1 METHSSSAAPCVAPC
16 VDDVF
21 VTAELERRPRRAP
34 DHAAENRAMAVLA
47 RQLASDPHGVPQ
59 KLAEL
64 VLELCHAESAGISLL
79 EELDGR
85 PIFRWHAAAGL
96 FSGHLGGTIDFG
108 NSPCGVVVDRNQTM
122 LMRHGD
128 RCFEAMS
135 GFEPPMIETLL
146 VPWTA
151 DGRAVGTVWVISHR
165 HDHEFD
171 LEDARVLRNLADFAA
186 AYQTI
191 VALEETAESRREL
204 MLAAEER
211 ARVLAGHNRML
222 EHEIAQRRQAEDAL
236 RASEQRYRD
245 LIGAIPAG
253 VVACDGTGT
262 VVFHNASAAALCGG
276 PPGEAPACWGP
287 DGCVPDGDG
296 LQNFTAPLREV
307 LGGGTPVL
315 DRELAIER
323 PDGSRIDVLLNITPL
338 RDHAGAICGA
348 VNIVQDITARKRVE
362 EELRAS
368 EQRFRTLANTVPVLI
383 WQNDEEGRNVFVN
396 RYYLDFT
403 GKPPEAVMGMG
414 WYEVVHPDD
423 APAYVAGYMDAVR
436 RRQPWRNLD
445 RVLRRDGQWRWFD
458 NYAQPLFGP
467 DGRYA
472 GHVGASLDITDAVLA
487 EQALK
492 ETDRRKDEF
501 LAVLA
506 HELRNP
512 LAPISNA
519 VHLLR
524 HPDGRRRA
532 DRLVEMLGR
541 QVRQM
546 VKLVDD
552 LLEISRITRDKIEL
566 HRQPLLLA
574 DVVHGA
580 VETSRPLID
589 QQHHHLE
596 VRLPDEPLTLEA
608 DSVRLTQ
615 VLANLLNNAAK
626 YTDQG
631 GRIDLE
637 ARRVGAEVEITVR
650 DNGIGIPPGHL
661 PEVFDMFTQAHRAT
675 GRGQGGLGIGL
686 AMVRSL
692 VQMHGG
698 TVEAKSAGAGR
709 GSEFIVRLPL
719 AETPGAA
726 NAGAAADAATAPL
739 AGQRILVV
747 DDNRDAAE
755 TLAMLLESDG
765 ARARAVYDGPAAL
778 AALPG
783 LRPHTVLLDLGMP
796 DMDGFEV
803 ARRIRTDPAWAGV
816 RIVALTGWGQ
826 ESDRERT
833 RGAGFDFH
841 LTKPVD
847 LGMLHAWLG
856 VNRGRVDGS
865 PSTR

>member
-1 METHSSSAAPCVAPC
+1 METQSSSALSC
-16 VDDVF
+16 VDDVLI
-21 VTAELERRPRRAP
+21 TAELERRPRRAP
-34 DHAAENRAMAVLA
+34 DHAAENRAMAALA
-47 RQLASDPHGVPQ
+47 RQLAVDPHGVPQ

-64 VLELCHAESAGISLL
+64 VLDLCNAGSAGISLL
-79 EELDGR
+79 EEHDGHR
-85 PIFRWHAAAGL
+85 VFRWHAAAGL
-96 FSGHLGGTIDFG
+96 FADHLGGTIPFG
-108 NSPCGVVVDRNQTM
+108 ESPCGVVVDRNQTM
-122 LMRHGD
+122 LMRYGE
-128 RCFEAMS
+128 RCFAAMA
-135 GFEPPMIETLL
+135 GFEPPMIENLV

-165 HDHEFD
+165 LDREFD
-171 LEDARVLRNLADFAA
+171 AEDARVLRNLADFAA
-186 AYQTI
+186 AAYQAI
-191 VALEETAESRREL
+191 VALEET
-204 MLAAEER
+204 AEER

-222 EHEIAQRRQAEDAL
+222 EHEIAQRRQADEAL

-253 VVACDGTGT
+253 VVACDAAGT
-262 VVFHNASAAALCGG
+262 VVFHNACADELCGG
-276 PPGEAPACWGP
+276 PPGETPACWGVVACAAN
-287 DGCVPDGDG
+287 GHR
-296 LQNFTAPLREV
+296 LENFAAPLREV
-307 LGGGTPVL
+307 LAGGEPVV
-315 DRELAIER
+315 DRELSIER

-338 RDHAGAICGA
+338 RDHAGGIAGA

-362 EELRAS
+362 DELRVS

-396 RYYLDFT
+396 QYYLDFT
-403 GKPPEAVMGMG
+403 GKAFDTVMGMG
-414 WYEVVHPDD
+414 WHELVHPDD
-423 APAYVAGYMDAVR
+423 APAYIADYMDAVR
-436 RRQPWRNLD
+436 ARRPWRNLD
-445 RVLRRDGQWRWFD
+445 RVRRHDGQWRWFD
-458 NYAQPLFGP
+458 NYAQPLFAP
-467 DGRYA
+467 DGSYA

-546 VKLVDD
+546 IKLVDD

-589 QQHHHLE
+589 QQHHHLD
-596 VRLPDEPLTLEA
+596 VRLPEEPLTLNA

-631 GRIDLE
+631 GRIELE
-637 ARRVGAEVEITVR
+637 ARRDGIEVEIAVR
-650 DNGIGIPPGHL
+650 DNGIGIPAGHL
-661 PEVFDMFTQAHRAT
+661 PAVFDMFTQAHRAA

-686 AMVRSL
+686 AMVKSL

-698 TVEAKSAGAGR
+698 TVEAKSAGTGL
-709 GSEFIVRLPL
+709 GSEFVVRLPL
-719 AETPGAA
+719 AEPPDAA
-726 NAGAAADAATAPL
+726 HDGAAAGADAAPL

-747 DDNRDAAE
+747 DDNQDAAD
-755 TLAMLLESDG
+755 TLAMLLDADG
-765 ARARAVYDGPAAL
+765 AQARAVYDGPSAL
-778 AALPG
+778 AALPV

-796 DMDGFEV
+796 DMDGLEV
-803 ARRIRTDPAWAGV
+803 ARRIRADPAWSGV

-847 LGMLHAWLG
+847 LNMLHAWLG
-856 VNRGRVDGS
+856 TAR
-865 PSTR
+865 

>member
-1 METHSSSAAPCVAPC
+1 MATLSLPAAPCL
-16 VDDVF
+16 DDVF
-21 VTAELERRPRRAP
+21 ITAELERRPRRAP
-34 DHAAENRAMAVLA
+34 DHAAENLAMAALA
-47 RQLASDPHGVPQ
+47 RQLGADPHGVPQ
-59 KLAEL
+59 KLSEL
-64 VLELCHAESAGISLL
+64 VLALCDAGSAGISLL
-79 EELDGR
+79 EERDGQR
-85 PIFRWHAAAGL
+85 VFRWHAAAGL
-96 FSGHLGGTIDFG
+96 FADNLGGTIAFER
-108 NSPCGVVVDRNQTM
+108 SPCGVVVERNQTM
-122 LMRHGD
+122 LMRYGE
-128 RCFEAMS
+128 RCFEAMA
-135 GFEPPMIETLL
+135 GFDPPLIESLL
-146 VPWTA
+146 VPWA
-151 DGRAVGTVWVISHR
+151 AEGRALGTVWVISHR
-165 HDHEFD
+165 EERRFD
-171 LEDARVLRNLADFAA
+171 AEDARVLRNLADFAAA

-204 MLAAEER
+204 VHAAEER
-211 ARVLAGHNRML
+211 TRVLAGHNRAL
-222 EHEIAQRRQAEDAL
+222 EHEIAQRRQADDAL
-236 RASEQRYRD
+236 RASERRYRD

-253 VVACDGTGT
+253 VVACDAAGT
-262 VVFHNASAAALCGG
+262 VVFHNACADRLCGG
-276 PPGEAPACWGP
+276 PPGATPACWGA
-287 DGCVPDGDG
+287 DACAANGHR
-296 LQNFTAPLREV
+296 LANFTAPLHEV
-307 LGGGTPVL
+307 LVGGAPVV

-338 RDHAGAICGA
+338 RDHAGAISGA
-348 VNIVQDITARKRVE
+348 VNIVQDITVRKRVE
-362 EELRAS
+362 AALRAS
-368 EQRFRTLANTVPVLI
+368 ELRFRTLANTVPVLI
-383 WQNDEEGRNVFVN
+383 WQNDEQGRNVFVN
-396 RYYLDFT
+396 QYYLDFT
-403 GKPPEAVMGMG
+403 GKAFEDLMGVR
-414 WYEVVHPDD
+414 WHELVHPDD
-423 APAYVAGYMDAVR
+423 APAYIADYMDALR
-436 RRQPWRNLD
+436 ARQPWRNLD
-445 RVLRRDGQWRWFD
+445 RLLRRDGQWRWFD
-458 NYAQPLFGP
+458 NYAQPLFAP
-467 DGRYA
+467 DGSYA

-546 VKLVDD
+546 IKLVDD

-566 HRQPLLLA
+566 HPQPLLLA

-589 QQHHHLE
+589 QHRHHLD
-596 VRLPDEPLTLEA
+596 VRLPDEPLTLYA

-626 YTDQG
+626 YTDVG
-631 GRIDLE
+631 GRIELA
-637 ARRVGAEVEITVR
+637 ARRDGLDVEIAVR

-661 PEVFDMFTQAHRAT
+661 PEVFDMFTQAHRAA

-686 AMVRSL
+686 AMVRGL

-698 TVEAKSAGAGR
+698 TVEAKSAGTGR

-719 AETPGAA
+719 ADAHD
-726 NAGAAADAATAPL
+726 AAADAGTAAATAPL
-739 AGQRILVV
+739 ARQRILVV
-747 DDNRDAAE
+747 DDNQDAAD
-755 TLAMLLESDG
+755 TLAMLLEADG
-765 ARARAVYDGPAAL
+765 AQARAVYDGAAAL

-783 LRPHTVLLDLGMP
+783 LRPHTVLLDLGMA
-796 DMDGFEV
+796 DMDGFDV
-803 ARRIRTDPAWAGV
+803 ARRIRADPAWSGV

-826 ESDRERT
+826 ERDRERT

-847 LGMLHAWLG
+847 LAMLHAWLG
-856 VNRGRVDGS
+856 AGR
-865 PSTR
+865 T

>member
-1 METHSSSAAPCVAPC
+1 METHPLSAASC

-21 VTAELERRPRRAP
+21 ITAELERRPRRAP
-34 DHAAENRAMAVLA
+34 DHAAENRAMAALA

-64 VLELCHAESAGISLL
+64 VLELCDAGSAGISLL
-79 EELDGR
+79 EEQDGDR
-85 PIFRWHAAAGL
+85 YFRWHAAAGL
-96 FSGHLGGTIDFG
+96 FADHLGGTIDFG
-108 NSPCGVVVDRNQTM
+108 RSPCGVVVDRNQTV
-122 LMRHGD
+122 LMRYGE
-128 RCFEAMS
+128 RCFEAMV

-146 VPWTA
+146 VPWA
-151 DGRAVGTVWVISHR
+151 AEGRALGTVWVISHR
-165 HDHEFD
+165 TDREFD
-171 LEDARVLRNLADFAA
+171 GEDARVLRNLADFAA
-186 AYQTI
+186 AAYQAI
-191 VALEETAESRREL
+191 VTLEESAETRREL
-204 MLAAEER
+204 AQAAEER
-211 ARVLAGHNRML
+211 TCVLAGHNRML
-222 EHEIAQRRQAEDAL
+222 EHEIAQRRQADDAL

-253 VVACDGTGT
+253 VVACDATGT
-262 VVFHNASAAALCGG
+262 VVFHNACADELCGG

-287 DGCVPDGDG
+287 EACANNGHR
-296 LQNFTAPLREV
+296 LENFAAPLREV
-307 LGGGTPVL
+307 LAGGEPVV

-338 RDHAGAICGA
+338 RDHAGGIAGA

-362 EELRAS
+362 NELRVS

-396 RYYLDFT
+396 QYYLDFT
-403 GKPPEAVMGMG
+403 GKTFEDVMGVR
-414 WYEVVHPDD
+414 WHELVHPDD
-423 APAYVAGYMDAVR
+423 APAYIADYMDAVR
-436 RRQPWRNLD
+436 TRRPWRNLD
-445 RVLRRDGQWRWFD
+445 RLLRRDGQWRWFD
-458 NYAQPLFGP
+458 NYAQPLFAP
-467 DGRYA
+467 DGSYA

-546 VKLVDD
+546 IKLVDD

-589 QQHHHLE
+589 QHHHHLD
-596 VRLPDEPLTLEA
+596 VRLPDQPLTVNA

-631 GRIDLE
+631 GHIELD
-637 ARRVGAEVEITVR
+637 ARRTGTEVEIAVR
-650 DNGIGIPPGHL
+650 DDGIGIPPGHL
-661 PEVFDMFTQAHRAT
+661 PEVFDMFTQAHRAA

-686 AMVRSL
+686 AMVKSL

-698 TVEAKSAGAGR
+698 TVEAKSAGTGQ
-709 GSEFIVRLPL
+709 GSEFVVRLPL
-719 AETPGAA
+719 AEPPDATHD
-726 NAGAAADAATAPL
+726 GAAAGAGAAPL

-747 DDNRDAAE
+747 DDNQDAAD
-755 TLAMLLESDG
+755 TLAMLLDADG
-765 ARARAVYDGPAAL
+765 AQARAVYDGPSAL
-778 AALPG
+778 AALPV

-796 DMDGFEV
+796 DMDGLEV
-803 ARRIRTDPAWAGV
+803 ARRIRADPTQAGV

-847 LGMLHAWLG
+847 LEVLHAWLG
-856 VNRGRVDGS
+856 T
-865 PSTR
+865 TR

>member
-1 METHSSSAAPCVAPC
+1 MATPPTSAASC
-16 VDDVF
+16 VDDVLI
-21 VTAELERRPRRAP
+21 TAELERRPRRAP
-34 DHAAENRAMAVLA
+34 DYAAENRAMAALA
-47 RQLASDPHGVPQ
+47 RQLAADPHGAPQ
-59 KLAEL
+59 KLSEL
-64 VLELCHAESAGISLL
+64 VLALCDAGSAGISLL
-79 EELDGR
+79 EEQDGHR
-85 PIFRWHAAAGL
+85 VFRWHAAAGL
-96 FSGHLGGTIDFG
+96 FSDHLGGTIEYG
-108 NSPCGVVVDRNQTM
+108 RSPCGVVVDRNQIM
-122 LMRHGD
+122 LMRYGE
-128 RCFEAMS
+128 RCFDAMA
-135 GFEPPMIETLL
+135 GFDPPLIETLL

-151 DGRAVGTVWVISHR
+151 EGRALGTVWVISHR
-165 HDHEFD
+165 EERRFD
-171 LEDARVLRNLADFAA
+171 AEDARVLRNLADFAA
-186 AYQTI
+186 AAYQAI
-191 VALEETAESRREL
+191 VAVEETAESRRDL
-204 MLAAEER
+204 AHAAEER
-211 ARVLAGHNRML
+211 ACLLAAHNRVL
-222 EHEIAQRRQAEDAL
+222 EHEIAQRRLADDAL

-253 VVACDGTGT
+253 VVACDAAGT
-262 VVFHNASAAALCGG
+262 VVFHNAYADRLCGG
-276 PPGEAPACWGP
+276 PPGAAPACWGP
-287 DGCVPDGDG
+287 EACAANGHR
-296 LQNFTAPLREV
+296 LANFTAPLHEV
-307 LGGGTPVL
+307 LAGGGPVV
-315 DRELAIER
+315 DRELSIQR
-323 PDGSRIDVLLNITPL
+323 PDGSRIEVLLNITPL
-338 RDHAGAICGA
+338 RDHAGAVSGA
-348 VNIVQDITARKRVE
+348 VNIVQDITARKHVE

-368 EQRFRTLANTVPVLI
+368 ELRFRTLASTVPVLI
-383 WQNDEEGRNVFVN
+383 WQNDEQGRNVFVN
-396 RYYLDFT
+396 QYYLDFT
-403 GKPPEAVMGMG
+403 GKPFEDVMGVR
-414 WYEVVHPDD
+414 WHELVHPDD
-423 APAYVAGYMDAVR
+423 APAYIADYMDAVR
-436 RRQPWRNLD
+436 ARRPWRNLD
-445 RVLRRDGQWRWFD
+445 RLRRRDGQWRWFD
-458 NYAQPLFGP
+458 NYAQPLFAP
-467 DGRYA
+467 DGSYA

-546 VKLVDD
+546 IKLVDD

-566 HRQPLLLA
+566 HPQPLLLA

-589 QQHHHLE
+589 QYRHHLD
-596 VRLPDEPLTLEA
+596 VRLPDEPLTLYA

-626 YTDQG
+626 YTDAG
-631 GRIDLE
+631 GSIELA
-637 ARRVGAEVEITVR
+637 ARRDGLDVEIAVR

-661 PEVFDMFTQAHRAT
+661 PEVFDMFTQAHRAA

-698 TVEAKSAGAGR
+698 TVEAKSPGAGR

-719 AETPGAA
+719 ADAHD
-726 NAGAAADAATAPL
+726 AAADAGTAAATAPL

-747 DDNRDAAE
+747 DDNQDAAD
-755 TLAMLLESDG
+755 TLAMLLEADG
-765 ARARAVYDGPAAL
+765 ARARAVYDGAAAL

-803 ARRIRTDPAWAGV
+803 ARRIRADAACSGV

-826 ESDRERT
+826 ERDRERT

-847 LGMLHAWLG
+847 LAVLHAWLG
-856 VNRGRVDGS
+856 TCRTG
-865 PSTR
+865 

>member
-1 METHSSSAAPCVAPC
+1 MKTHSQPAASC
-16 VDDVF
+16 VDDIVI
-21 VTAELERRPRRAP
+21 TAELERRPRRAP
-34 DHAAENRAMAVLA
+34 DYAAENEAMAALA
-47 RQLASDPHGVPQ
+47 RQLAADPHGVPQ

-64 VLELCHAESAGISLL
+64 VMGLCSAGSAGISLL
-79 EELDGR
+79 EEQGTR
-85 PIFRWHAAAGL
+85 RVFRWHAAAGRVANV
-96 FSGHLGGTIDFG
+96 LGGTMDFAS
-108 NSPCGVVVDRNQTM
+108 SPCGVVVERNETV
-122 LMRHGD
+122 LMHDGGRWFPALAGSD
-128 RCFEAMS
+128 
-135 GFEPPMIETLL
+135 PPMIENLL
-146 VPWTA
+146 VPWKA
-151 DGRAVGTVWVISHR
+151 DGRAIGTVWVISHDPER
-165 HDHEFD
+165 RFD
-171 LEDARVLRNLADFAA
+171 AEDARVLRNLADFAA
-186 AYQTI
+186 AAYQSI
-191 VALEETAESRREL
+191 VVLEEMVESRREL
-204 MLAAEER
+204 VRAAEER
-211 ARVLAGHNRML
+211 TSVLAGHNRML
-222 EHEIAQRRQAEDAL
+222 ENEIAQRRRAEDAL
-236 RASEQRYRD
+236 RASEQRYR
-245 LIGAIPAG
+245 
-253 VVACDGTGT
+253 
-262 VVFHNASAAALCGG
+262 
-276 PPGEAPACWGP
+276 
-287 DGCVPDGDG
+287 
-296 LQNFTAPLREV
+296 
-307 LGGGTPVL
+307 
-315 DRELAIER
+315 
-323 PDGSRIDVLLNITPL
+323 
-338 RDHAGAICGA
+338 
-348 VNIVQDITARKRVE
+348 
-362 EELRAS
+362 
-368 EQRFRTLANTVPVLI
+368 TLADTVPVLI
-383 WQNDEEGRNVFVN
+383 WQNDEAGRNVFVN

-403 GKPPEAVMGMG
+403 GRAAPDVLGMR
-414 WYEVVHPDD
+414 WHELVHPDD
-423 APAYVAGYMDAVR
+423 APGYIADYMDAVR
-436 RRQPWRNLD
+436 ARRPWRNMD

-458 NYAQPLFGP
+458 NYAQPLFAP
-467 DGRYA
+467 DGSYV

-541 QVRQM
+541 QVRHM
-546 VKLVDD
+546 IKLVDD

-566 HRQPLLLA
+566 HLQPLLLA

-589 QQHHHLE
+589 QNRHHLD
-596 VRLPDEPLTLEA
+596 VRLPHEPLTLHA

-631 GRIDLE
+631 GHIELS
-637 ARRVGAEVEITVR
+637 ARRDGDDVEIAVR

-661 PEVFDMFTQAHRAT
+661 PEVFDMFTQAHRAA

-698 TVEAKSAGAGR
+698 SVQAQSAGAGQ

-719 AETPGAA
+719 AATPHAAHAAQTGAQA
-726 NAGAAADAATAPL
+726 APL

-747 DDNRDAAE
+747 DDNRDAAD
-755 TLAMLLESDG
+755 TLAMLLEADG
-765 ARARAVYDGPAAL
+765 AEARAVYDGETAL
-778 AALPG
+778 AVLPA
-783 LRPHTVLLDLGMP
+783 LRPHAVLLDLGML

-803 ARRIRTDPAWAGV
+803 ARRIRADPTLSGV

-826 ESDRERT
+826 ESDRQRT

-847 LGMLHAWLG
+847 LAMLHAWLG
-856 VNRGRVDGS
+856 QARSGTGA
-865 PSTR
+865 

>member
-1 METHSSSAAPCVAPC
+1 LYSLSAASS
-16 VDDVF
+16 VDDVLI
-21 VTAELERRPRRAP
+21 TAELERRPRRAP
-34 DHAAENRAMAVLA
+34 DHAAENRAMAALA
-47 RQLASDPHGVPQ
+47 RQLAVDPHGVPQ

-64 VLELCHAESAGISLL
+64 VLELCDADSAGISLL
-79 EELDGR
+79 EEQDGR
-85 PIFRWHAAAGL
+85 RIFRWRAAAGL
-96 FSGHLGGTIDFG
+96 FADHLGGTIDFDR
-108 NSPCGVVVDRNQTM
+108 SPCGVVVNRNQTM
-122 LMRHGD
+122 LMRNGE
-128 RCFEAMS
+128 RFYPAMV
-135 GFEPPMIETLL
+135 GFDPPMLENLL

-151 DGRAVGTVWVISHR
+151 EGRAVGTVWVISHR
-165 HDHEFD
+165 PERRFD
-171 LEDARVLRNLADFAA
+171 FEDARVLRNLADFAA
-186 AYQTI
+186 AAYQAI
-191 VALEETAESRREL
+191 VVLEETAESRRDL
-204 MLAAEER
+204 VHAAEER
-211 ARVLAGHNRML
+211 TRVLAAHNRML
-222 EHEIAQRRQAEDAL
+222 EHEIAQRRQADEAL

-245 LIGAIPAG
+245 LIAAIPAG
-253 VVACDGTGT
+253 VVACDAAGT
-262 VVFHNASAAALCGG
+262 VVFHNACADQLCGG
-276 PPGEAPACWGP
+276 PPGETPACWGP
-287 DGCVPDGDG
+287 EACAVNGHRLV
-296 LQNFTAPLREV
+296 NFTAPLHDV
-307 LGGGTPVL
+307 LAGGEPVV
-315 DRELAIER
+315 DRELSIDR

-338 RDHAGAICGA
+338 RDHAGTITGA

-362 EELRAS
+362 HELRAS
-368 EQRFRTLANTVPVLI
+368 ELRFRTLANTVPVLI
-383 WQNDEEGRNVFVN
+383 WQNDEQGRNVFVN
-396 RYYLDFT
+396 QYYLDFT
-403 GKPPEAVMGMG
+403 GKDIDAVMGSG
-414 WYEVVHPDD
+414 WHEVVHPDD
-423 APAYVAGYMDAVR
+423 APAYIADYMDAVR
-436 RRQPWRNLD
+436 GRRPWRNLD
-445 RVLRRDGQWRWFD
+445 RVRRRDGQWRWFD
-458 NYAQPLFGP
+458 NYAQPLFAP
-467 DGRYA
+467 DGSYA

-546 VKLVDD
+546 IKLVDD

-566 HRQPLLLA
+566 HPQPLLLA

-589 QQHHHLE
+589 QHHHHLD
-596 VRLPDEPLTLEA
+596 VHLPDEPLTLYA

-631 GRIDLE
+631 GRIELV
-637 ARRVGAEVEITVR
+637 ARRDGSDVEIAVR
-650 DNGIGIPPGHL
+650 DNGIGIPAGHL
-661 PEVFDMFTQAHRAT
+661 PEVFDMFTQAHRTA
-675 GRGQGGLGIGL
+675 GRGEGGLGIGL
-686 AMVRSL
+686 AMVRGL

-698 TVEAKSAGAGR
+698 TVEARSAGAGH

-719 AETPGAA
+719 AESHDAA
-726 NAGAAADAATAPL
+726 GDADVAADRSPL

-747 DDNRDAAE
+747 DDNEDAAD
-755 TLAMLLESDG
+755 TLAMLLEADG
-765 ARARAVYDGPAAL
+765 AKARAVYGGAAAL
-778 AALPG
+778 AALPV

-796 DMDGFEV
+796 DMDGLEV
-803 ARRIRTDPAWAGV
+803 ARRIRADPAWAGV

-826 ESDRERT
+826 AGDRERT

-847 LGMLHAWLG
+847 LDMLHAWLG
-856 VNRGRVDGS
+856 TCGRRGAA
-865 PSTR
+865 PQ

>member
-1 METHSSSAAPCVAPC
+1 MVIHSSTATRC
-16 VDDVF
+16 VDDVI
-21 VTAELERRPRRAP
+21 VTAELEQRPRRAP
-34 DHAAENRAMAVLA
+34 DHAAENQAMAALA
-47 RQLASDPHGVPQ
+47 RQLAIDPHGVPQ

-64 VLELCHAESAGISLL
+64 VMELCDADSAGISLL
-79 EELDGR
+79 EEQDGHQ
-85 PIFRWHAAAGL
+85 IFRWHAAAGL
-96 FSGHLGGTIDFG
+96 FADHLGGTIDYDT
-108 NSPCGVVVDRNQTM
+108 SPCGVVVERNQTM
-122 LMRHGD
+122 LMRHGE
-128 RCFEAMS
+128 RCFEAMV
-135 GFEPPMIETLL
+135 GFKPPMIENLL

-165 HDHEFD
+165 HDRQFD
-171 LEDARVLRNLADFAA
+171 AEDARVLRNLADFAA
-186 AYQTI
+186 AAYQAI

-204 MLAAEER
+204 VLAAEER
-211 ARVLAGHNRML
+211 TRVLAGHNRML
-222 EHEIAQRRQAEDAL
+222 EHEIAQRRLAEDAL

-245 LIGAIPAG
+245 LISAIPAG
-253 VVACDGTGT
+253 VVACDEAGT
-262 VVFHNASAAALCGG
+262 VVFHNACADRLCGG
-276 PPGEAPACWGP
+276 PPGQTPACWGP
-287 DGCVPDGDG
+287 DACGAHGHP
-296 LQNFTAPLREV
+296 LANFTAPLHEV
-307 LGGGTPVL
+307 LTSGEPVV
-315 DRELAIER
+315 DRELVIER
-323 PDGSRIDVLLNITPL
+323 PDGTRIDVLLNITPL
-338 RDHAGAICGA
+338 RDLAGRISGA
-348 VNIVQDITARKRVE
+348 VNIVQDITVRKRFE
-362 EELRAS
+362 AELRAS
-368 EQRFRTLANTVPVLI
+368 EERFRTLANTVPVLI
-383 WQNDEEGRNVFVN
+383 WQNDEDGRNVFVN
-396 RYYLDFT
+396 QYYLDFT
-403 GKPPEAVMGMG
+403 GRSREAVLGMG
-414 WYEVVHPDD
+414 WHELVHPDD
-423 APAYVAGYMDAVR
+423 APAYIADYMDAVR
-436 RRQPWRNLD
+436 LRQPWRNLD
-445 RVLRRDGQWRWFD
+445 RVRRHDGQWRWFD
-458 NYAQPLFGP
+458 NYAQPLFAP

-566 HRQPLLLA
+566 HRQQLLLA

-589 QQHHHLE
+589 LQHHHLE
-596 VRLPDEPLTLEA
+596 VSLPDEPLTLYA

-631 GRIDLE
+631 GRIDLA
-637 ARRVGAEVEITVR
+637 ARRIGTQVEITVR

-661 PEVFDMFTQAHRAT
+661 PEVFDMFTQAHRAA

-698 TVEAKSAGAGR
+698 TVEAKSAGAGH

-719 AETPGAA
+719 AEAHDDAHAA
-726 NAGAAADAATAPL
+726 AAAGADSAPL

-747 DDNRDAAE
+747 DDNQDAAD
-755 TLAMLLESDG
+755 TLAMLLEADG
-765 ARARAVYDGPAAL
+765 AQARAVYGGPAAL

-783 LRPHTVLLDLGMP
+783 LRSDVVLLDLGMP

-803 ARRIRTDPAWAGV
+803 ARRIRADPALAGV

-847 LGMLHAWLG
+847 LDVLHAWLG
-856 VNRGRVDGS
+856 VNHPTPR
-865 PSTR
+865 

>member
-1 METHSSSAAPCVAPC
+1 
-16 VDDVF
+16 
-21 VTAELERRPRRAP
+21 
-34 DHAAENRAMAVLA
+34 
-47 RQLASDPHGVPQ
+47 
-59 KLAEL
+59 
-64 VLELCHAESAGISLL
+64 
-79 EELDGR
+79 
-85 PIFRWHAAAGL
+85 
-96 FSGHLGGTIDFG
+96 
-108 NSPCGVVVDRNQTM
+108 
-122 LMRHGD
+122 
-128 RCFEAMS
+128 
-135 GFEPPMIETLL
+135 
-146 VPWTA
+146 
-151 DGRAVGTVWVISHR
+151 
-165 HDHEFD
+165 
-171 LEDARVLRNLADFAA
+171 
-186 AYQTI
+186 
-191 VALEETAESRREL
+191 
-204 MLAAEER
+204 
-211 ARVLAGHNRML
+211 
-222 EHEIAQRRQAEDAL
+222 
-236 RASEQRYRD
+236 
-245 LIGAIPAG
+245 
-253 VVACDGTGT
+253 
-262 VVFHNASAAALCGG
+262 
-276 PPGEAPACWGP
+276 
-287 DGCVPDGDG
+287 
-296 LQNFTAPLREV
+296 
-307 LGGGTPVL
+307 
-315 DRELAIER
+315 
-323 PDGSRIDVLLNITPL
+323 
-338 RDHAGAICGA
+338 
-348 VNIVQDITARKRVE
+348 
-362 EELRAS
+362 
-368 EQRFRTLANTVPVLI
+368 
-383 WQNDEEGRNVFVN
+383 
-396 RYYLDFT
+396 
-403 GKPPEAVMGMG
+403 
-414 WYEVVHPDD
+414 
-423 APAYVAGYMDAVR
+423 VR
-436 RRQPWRNLD
+436 LRQPWRNLD
-445 RVLRRDGQWRWFD
+445 RVRRHDGQWRWFD
-458 NYAQPLFGP
+458 NYAQPLFVP

-566 HRQPLLLA
+566 HPQQLLLA

-596 VRLPDEPLTLEA
+596 VSLPDEPLTLHA

-631 GRIDLE
+631 GRIDLM
-637 ARRVGAEVEITVR
+637 ARRSGSQVEIAVR

-661 PEVFDMFTQAHRAT
+661 PEVFDMFTQAHRAA

-698 TVEAKSAGAGR
+698 TVEAKSAGAGH

-719 AETPGAA
+719 AEAHDDAHAGSA
-726 NAGAAADAATAPL
+726 AGAGSAPL

-747 DDNRDAAE
+747 DDNQDAAD
-755 TLAMLLESDG
+755 TLAMLLEADG
-765 ARARAVYDGPAAL
+765 AQARAVYDGPAAL
-778 AALPG
+778 AMLPG
-783 LRPHTVLLDLGMP
+783 LRSDVVLLDLGMP

-803 ARRIRTDPAWAGV
+803 ARRIRADPALAGV

-847 LGMLHAWLG
+847 LDMLHAWLG
-856 VNRGRVDGS
+856 VNR
-865 PSTR
+865 T

>member
-1 METHSSSAAPCVAPC
+1 MEIPTPAAVSC
-16 VDDVF
+16 VDDVLI
-21 VTAELERRPRRAP
+21 TEELARRPRRAP
-34 DHAAENRAMAVLA
+34 DYAAENRAMVALA
-47 RQLASDPHGVPQ
+47 RQLAADPHGVPQ

-64 VLELCHAESAGISLL
+64 VLELCNAGSAGISLL
-79 EELDGR
+79 EEQDGGR
-85 PIFRWHAAAGL
+85 YFRWHAAAGL
-96 FSGHLGGTIDFG
+96 FAEHLGGTIAFDV
-108 NSPCGVVVDRNQTM
+108 SPCGVVVDRNQTM
-122 LMRHGD
+122 LMRYGE
-128 RCFEAMS
+128 RCFAAMA
-135 GFEPPMIETLL
+135 GFDPPMIENLL

-151 DGRAVGTVWVISHR
+151 QGRAVGTVWVISHR
-165 HDHEFD
+165 PDREFD
-171 LEDARVLRNLADFAA
+171 AEDARVLRNLADFAA
-186 AYQTI
+186 AAYQTI
-191 VALEETAESRREL
+191 VALEETAEGRREL
-204 MLAAEER
+204 MQAAEER
-211 ARVLAGHNRML
+211 TRVLAGHNRML
-222 EHEIAQRRQAEDAL
+222 EHGIAQRRQADDAL

-253 VVACDGTGT
+253 VVACDAAGT
-262 VVFHNASAAALCGG
+262 VVFHNACADALCGG

-287 DGCVPDGDG
+287 EACAHNGHR
-296 LQNFTAPLREV
+296 LENFTAPLREV
-307 LGGGTPVL
+307 LAGGHAVV
-315 DRELAIER
+315 DRDLAIER

-338 RDHAGAICGA
+338 RDHAGRIAGA

-362 EELRAS
+362 DELRVS

-383 WQNDEEGRNVFVN
+383 WQNDEAGRNVFVN
-396 RYYLDFT
+396 QYYLDFT
-403 GKPPEAVMGMG
+403 GKAFEDVMGIG
-414 WYEVVHPDD
+414 WHELVHPDD
-423 APAYVAGYMDAVR
+423 APAYIADYMDAVR
-436 RRQPWRNLD
+436 TRRPWRNVD
-445 RVLRRDGQWRWFD
+445 RVRRHDGQWRWFD
-458 NYAQPLFGP
+458 SYAQPLFAP
-467 DGRYA
+467 DGSYA

-546 VKLVDD
+546 IKLVDD

-589 QQHHHLE
+589 QHHHQLD
-596 VRLPDEPLTLEA
+596 VRLPDEALTLNA

-631 GRIDLE
+631 GRIALE
-637 ARRVGAEVEITVR
+637 ARRDGLEVEIAVR
-650 DNGIGIPPGHL
+650 DNGIGIPAGHL
-661 PEVFDMFTQAHRAT
+661 PAVFDMFTQAHRAA

-692 VQMHGG
+692 VLMHGG
-698 TVEAKSAGAGR
+698 TVEANSAGTGL

-719 AETPGAA
+719 AEPPGAA
-726 NAGAAADAATAPL
+726 HDGAAAGAGAAPL

-747 DDNRDAAE
+747 DDNQDAAD
-755 TLAMLLESDG
+755 TLAMLLDADG
-765 ARARAVYDGPAAL
+765 AQARAVYDGPSAL
-778 AALPG
+778 AALPV

-796 DMDGFEV
+796 DMDGLDV
-803 ARRIRTDPAWAGV
+803 ARRIRADPAWSGV

-847 LGMLHAWLG
+847 LNVLRAWLG
-856 VNRGRVDGS
+856 AGRA
-865 PSTR
+865 

>member
-1 METHSSSAAPCVAPC
+1 METQSSAAPSRI
-16 VDDVF
+16 DDVLI
-21 VTAELERRPRRAP
+21 TEELERRPRRAP
-34 DHAAENRAMAVLA
+34 DHAAENRAMAALA
-47 RQLASDPHGVPQ
+47 RQLATDPHGVPQ

-64 VLELCHAESAGISLL
+64 VLDLCDADSAGISLL
-79 EELDGR
+79 EEQDGER
-85 PIFRWHAAAGL
+85 FFRWHAAAGL
-96 FSGHLGGTIDFG
+96 FADHLGGTIDYDR
-108 NSPCGVVVDRNQTM
+108 SPCGVVVECNQTM
-122 LMRHGD
+122 LMRHGE
-128 RCFEAMS
+128 RYFKAMA
-135 GFEPPMIETLL
+135 GFDPPMFEILL
-146 VPWTA
+146 VPWRA
-151 DGRAVGTVWVISHR
+151 EGRAVGTVWLISNR
-165 HDHEFD
+165 PGRQFD
-171 LEDARVLRNLADFAA
+171 AEDARVLSNLADFAA
-186 AYQTI
+186 AAYQSI

-204 MLAAEER
+204 VQAAEER
-211 ARVLAGHNRML
+211 TRVLAGHNRML
-222 EHEIAQRRQAEDAL
+222 EHEIAQRRQADDAL

-245 LIGAIPAG
+245 LLGAIPAG
-253 VVACDGTGT
+253 VVACDAAGT
-262 VVFHNASAAALCGG
+262 VVFYNACAAQLCGG
-276 PPGEAPACWGP
+276 PPGEATSCWGP
-287 DGCVPDGDG
+287 DACAGNGHH
-296 LQNFTAPLREV
+296 LANFTAPLHAV
-307 LGGGTPVL
+307 LAGGESVV

-338 RDHAGAICGA
+338 RDHAGAVTGA

-362 EELRAS
+362 TALRAS
-368 EQRFRTLANTVPVLI
+368 ELRFRTLADTVPVLI
-383 WQNDEEGRNVFVN
+383 WQNDEQGRNVYVN
-396 RYYLDFT
+396 QYYLDFT
-403 GKPPEAVMGMG
+403 GLGLDDVMGVR
-414 WYEVVHPDD
+414 WHDLVHPDD
-423 APAYVAGYMDAVR
+423 APGYIADYMDAVR
-436 RRQPWRNLD
+436 TRRPWRNLD
-445 RVLRRDGQWRWFD
+445 RVRRRDGQWRWFD
-458 NYAQPLFGP
+458 NYAQPLFAP
-467 DGRYA
+467 DGAYA

-546 VKLVDD
+546 IKLVDD

-566 HRQPLLLA
+566 DPQPLLLA
-574 DVVHGA
+574 DVVHAA

-589 QQHHHLE
+589 QHHHQLD
-596 VRLPDEPLTLEA
+596 VHLPDAPLTVHA
-608 DSVRLTQ
+608 DSVRITQ

-631 GRIDLE
+631 GRIELDV
-637 ARRVGAEVEITVR
+637 RRAGPDVEIAVR
-650 DNGIGIPPGHL
+650 DNGIGIPAGHL
-661 PEVFDMFTQAHRAT
+661 PEVFDMFTQAHRAA

-698 TVEAKSAGAGR
+698 TVEARSAGAGR
-709 GSEFIVRLPL
+709 GSEFLVRLPL
-719 AETPGAA
+719 AETHDADDDAGTA
-726 NAGAAADAATAPL
+726 AGAAPL

-747 DDNRDAAE
+747 DDNRDAAD
-755 TLAMLLESDG
+755 TLAMLLEADG
-765 ARARAVYDGPAAL
+765 AQARAVYDGQAAL
-778 AALPG
+778 DALAD

-796 DMDGFEV
+796 EMDGLEV
-803 ARRIRTDPAWAGV
+803 ARRIRADPAWAGV

-847 LGMLHAWLG
+847 LDMLHAWLG
-856 VNRGRVDGS
+856 
-865 PSTR
+865 TRRA

>member
-1 METHSSSAAPCVAPC
+1 MEPHPSSAAAC
-16 VDDVF
+16 VDDVLI
-21 VTAELERRPRRAP
+21 TAELERRPRRAP
-34 DHAAENRAMAVLA
+34 DYAAENRAMAALA
-47 RQLASDPHGVPQ
+47 RQLAMDPHGVPQ

-64 VLELCHAESAGISLL
+64 VLALCNADSAGISLL
-79 EELDGR
+79 EEQDGHR
-85 PIFRWHAAAGL
+85 LFRWHAAAGL
-96 FSGHLGGTIDFG
+96 FADQLGGTIDFDA
-108 NSPCGVVVDRNQTM
+108 SPCGVVVNRNQTM
-122 LMRHGD
+122 LMRYGE
-128 RCFEAMS
+128 RCFAAMA
-135 GFEPPMIETLL
+135 GFEPPMIENLL

-151 DGRAVGTVWVISHR
+151 EGRAVGTVWVISHR
-165 HDHEFD
+165 PDRRFD
-171 LEDARVLRNLADFAA
+171 AEDARVLRNLADFAA
-186 AYQTI
+186 AAYQAI
-191 VALEETAESRREL
+191 VALEETAEGRREL
-204 MLAAEER
+204 VQAAEER
-211 ARVLAGHNRML
+211 TRVLAGHNRML
-222 EHEIAQRRQAEDAL
+222 EHEIAQRRQTDEAL

-253 VVACDGTGT
+253 VVACDAAGT
-262 VVFHNASAAALCGG
+262 VVFHNACADDLCGG

-287 DGCVPDGDG
+287 EACAETGHR
-296 LQNFTAPLREV
+296 LENFTAPLREV
-307 LGGGTPVL
+307 LAGGESVV
-315 DRELAIER
+315 DRELSIER

-338 RDHAGAICGA
+338 RDHAGGIAGA

-362 EELRAS
+362 QELRVS

-396 RYYLDFT
+396 QYYLDFT
-403 GKPPEAVMGMG
+403 GKSFEDVMGVR
-414 WYEVVHPDD
+414 WHELVHPDD
-423 APAYVAGYMDAVR
+423 APAYIADYMDAVR
-436 RRQPWRNLD
+436 TRQPWRNLD
-445 RVLRRDGQWRWFD
+445 RLLRRDGQWRWFD
-458 NYAQPLFGP
+458 NYAQPLFAP
-467 DGRYA
+467 DGSYA

-546 VKLVDD
+546 IKLVDD

-566 HRQPLLLA
+566 HCQPLLLA

-589 QQHHHLE
+589 QQHHHLD
-596 VRLPDEPLTLEA
+596 VRLPDEPLTLHA

-631 GRIDLE
+631 GRIALE
-637 ARRVGAEVEITVR
+637 ARRDGLEVEITVR

-661 PEVFDMFTQAHRAT
+661 PEVFDMFTQAHRAA

-692 VQMHGG
+692 VLMHGG

-719 AETPGAA
+719 AEPPAA
-726 NAGAAADAATAPL
+726 EHDGTGTAAGAAPL

-747 DDNRDAAE
+747 DDNRDAAD
-755 TLAMLLESDG
+755 TLAMLLDADG
-765 ARARAVYDGPAAL
+765 ARAGAVYDGPSAL
-778 AALPG
+778 ATLPA

-803 ARRIRTDPAWAGV
+803 ARRIRADPAWSGV

-826 ESDRERT
+826 EGDRERT

-847 LGMLHAWLG
+847 LNMLHAWLG
-856 VNRGRVDGS
+856 ADRR
-865 PSTR
+865 

>member
-1 METHSSSAAPCVAPC
+1 MVIHSSTATRC
-16 VDDVF
+16 VDDVI
-21 VTAELERRPRRAP
+21 VTAELEQRPRRAP
-34 DHAAENRAMAVLA
+34 DHAAENRAMAALA
-47 RQLASDPHGVPQ
+47 RQLAIDPHGVPQ

-64 VLELCHAESAGISLL
+64 VMELCDADSAGISLL
-79 EELDGR
+79 EEEDGR
-85 PIFRWHAAAGL
+85 QIFRWHAAAGL
-96 FSGHLGGTIDFG
+96 FANHLGGTIDYTT
-108 NSPCGVVVDRNQTM
+108 SPCGVVVERNQTM
-122 LMRHGD
+122 LMRHGE
-128 RCFEAMS
+128 RCFEAMI
-135 GFEPPMIETLL
+135 GFDPPMIENLL

-165 HDHEFD
+165 HDRQFD
-171 LEDARVLRNLADFAA
+171 AEDARVLRNLADFAA
-186 AYQTI
+186 AAYQAI
-191 VALEETAESRREL
+191 VALEETAESRREFV
-204 MLAAEER
+204 LAAEER
-211 ARVLAGHNRML
+211 TRVLAGHNRML
-222 EHEIAQRRQAEDAL
+222 EHEIAQRRLAEDAL
-236 RASEQRYRD
+236 RASEQRYLD
-245 LIGAIPAG
+245 LISAIPAG
-253 VVACDGTGT
+253 VVACDEAGT
-262 VVFHNASAAALCGG
+262 VVFHNACADRLCGG
-276 PPGEAPACWGP
+276 PPGQTPACWGP
-287 DGCVPDGDG
+287 DACGVHGHP
-296 LQNFTAPLREV
+296 LANFTAPLHEV
-307 LGGGTPVL
+307 LTSGEPVV
-315 DRELAIER
+315 DRELVIER
-323 PDGSRIDVLLNITPL
+323 PDGTRIDVLLNITPL
-338 RDHAGAICGA
+338 RDLAGRISGA
-348 VNIVQDITARKRVE
+348 VNIVQDITVRKRFE
-362 EELRAS
+362 AQLRAS
-368 EQRFRTLANTVPVLI
+368 EERFRTLANTVPVLI

-396 RYYLDFT
+396 QYYLDFT
-403 GKPPEAVMGMG
+403 GRPREAVLGMG
-414 WYEVVHPDD
+414 WHELVHPDD
-423 APAYVAGYMDAVR
+423 APAYIADYMDAVR
-436 RRQPWRNLD
+436 LRQPWRNLD
-445 RVLRRDGQWRWFD
+445 RVRRHDGQWRWFD
-458 NYAQPLFGP
+458 NYAQPLFAP

-566 HRQPLLLA
+566 HPQQLLLA

-596 VRLPDEPLTLEA
+596 VSLPDEPLTLHA

-631 GRIDLE
+631 GRIDLA
-637 ARRVGAEVEITVR
+637 ARRIGTQVEITVR

-661 PEVFDMFTQAHRAT
+661 PEVFDMFTQAHRAA

-698 TVEAKSAGAGR
+698 TVEAKSAGAGY

-719 AETPGAA
+719 AEAHDDA
-726 NAGAAADAATAPL
+726 HADAAAGADSAPL

-747 DDNRDAAE
+747 DDNQDAAD
-755 TLAMLLESDG
+755 TLAMLLEADG
-765 ARARAVYDGPAAL
+765 AQARAVYDGPAAL
-778 AALPG
+778 ATLPV
-783 LRPHTVLLDLGMP
+783 LRPGVVLLDLGMP

-803 ARRIRTDPAWAGV
+803 ARRIRADPALAGV

-847 LGMLHAWLG
+847 LDMLHAWLG
-856 VNRGRVDGS
+856 VNR
-865 PSTR
+865 T

>member
-1 METHSSSAAPCVAPC
+1 METPSSSVRSC
-16 VDDVF
+16 VDDVLI
-21 VTAELERRPRRAP
+21 TAELERRPRRAP
-34 DHAAENRAMAVLA
+34 DYAAENRAMAALA
-47 RQLASDPHGVPQ
+47 RQLAVDPHGVPQ

-64 VLELCHAESAGISLL
+64 VLELCAAGSAGISLL
-79 EELDGR
+79 EEQDGHR
-85 PIFRWHAAAGL
+85 IFRWHAAAGL
-96 FSGHLGGTIDFG
+96 FADHLGGTIAFDR
-108 NSPCGVVVDRNQTM
+108 SPCGVVVDRNQTM
-122 LMRHGD
+122 LMRHGE
-128 RCFEAMS
+128 RCFEAMA
-135 GFEPPMIETLL
+135 GFDPPMVENLL

-151 DGRAVGTVWVISHR
+151 EGRAVGTVWVISHR
-165 HDHEFD
+165 LDRQFD
-171 LEDARVLRNLADFAA
+171 AEDARVLRNLADFAA
-186 AYQTI
+186 AAYQAI
-191 VALEETAESRREL
+191 VALEETAEGRRDL
-204 MLAAEER
+204 VQAAEER
-211 ARVLAGHNRML
+211 TRVLAGHNRML
-222 EHEIAQRRQAEDAL
+222 EHEIAQRRQADEAL

-253 VVACDGTGT
+253 VVACDAAGT
-262 VVFHNASAAALCGG
+262 VVFHNACAAELCGG
-276 PPGEAPACWGP
+276 PPGETPACWGP
-287 DGCVPDGDG
+287 EACANNGHR
-296 LQNFTAPLREV
+296 LENFTAPLRAV
-307 LGGGTPVL
+307 LAGGEPVV
-315 DRELAIER
+315 DRELSIER

-338 RDHAGAICGA
+338 RDHAGGIAGA

-362 EELRAS
+362 NELRAS

-396 RYYLDFT
+396 QYYLDFT
-403 GKPPEAVMGMG
+403 GKAIDDVMGMG
-414 WYEVVHPDD
+414 WHDLVHPDD
-423 APAYVAGYMDAVR
+423 APAYIADYMDAVR
-436 RRQPWRNLD
+436 HRRAWRNLD
-445 RVLRRDGQWRWFD
+445 RVRRLDGQWRWFD
-458 NYAQPLFGP
+458 NYAQPLFAP
-467 DGRYA
+467 DGSYA

-492 ETDRRKDEF
+492 DTDRRKDEF

-546 VKLVDD
+546 IKLVDD

-566 HRQPLLLA
+566 HRQPVLLA

-589 QQHHHLE
+589 QHHHQLD
-596 VRLPDEPLTLEA
+596 VRLPDEPLTLNA

-631 GRIDLE
+631 GRIGLD
-637 ARRVGAEVEITVR
+637 ARRDGLEVEITVR
-650 DNGIGIPPGHL
+650 DNGIGIPAGHL
-661 PEVFDMFTQAHRAT
+661 PEVFDMFTQAHRAA

-698 TVEAKSAGAGR
+698 TVEAKSAGAGH
-709 GSEFIVRLPL
+709 GSEFVVRLPL
-719 AETPGAA
+719 AEPPDTAHDGTG
-726 NAGAAADAATAPL
+726 AGAHPAPL

-747 DDNRDAAE
+747 DDNQDAAD
-755 TLAMLLESDG
+755 TLAMLLDADG
-765 ARARAVYDGPAAL
+765 ARARAVYDGPSAL
-778 AALPG
+778 AALPA

-796 DMDGFEV
+796 DMDGLEV
-803 ARRIRTDPAWAGV
+803 ARRIRADPAWSGV

-847 LGMLHAWLG
+847 LNMLHAWLG
-856 VNRGRVDGS
+856 TNR
-865 PSTR
+865 

>member
-1 METHSSSAAPCVAPC
+1 METQSSPAASCI
-16 VDDVF
+16 DDVF
-21 VTAELERRPRRAP
+21 VTAELERRPRRTP
-34 DHAAENRAMAVLA
+34 DHAAENHAMVALA
-47 RQLASDPHGVPQ
+47 RQLAADPHGVPQ

-64 VLELCHAESAGISLL
+64 VLALCDADSAGISLL
-79 EELDGR
+79 EEYDGHR
-85 PIFRWHAAAGL
+85 VFRWHAAAGL
-96 FSGHLGGTIDFG
+96 FAGHLGGTISFDR
-108 NSPCGVVVDRNQTM
+108 SPCGIVVDRNQTM
-122 LMRHGD
+122 LMRYGE
-128 RCFEAMS
+128 RCFEAMV
-135 GFEPPMIETLL
+135 GFDPPMIETLL

-151 DGRAVGTVWVISHR
+151 EGRALGTVWVISHR
-165 HDHEFD
+165 LDREFD
-171 LEDARVLRNLADFAA
+171 AEDARVLRNLADFAA
-186 AYQTI
+186 AAYQAI
-191 VALEETAESRREL
+191 VTLEEASEVRREL
-204 MLAAEER
+204 MEAAEER
-211 ARVLAGHNRML
+211 TRVLAGHNRML
-222 EHEIAQRRQAEDAL
+222 EHEIAQRRQADEAL

-253 VVACDGTGT
+253 VVACDAAGA
-262 VVFHNASAAALCGG
+262 VVFHNACADRLCGG
-276 PPGEAPACWGP
+276 PPGEAPACWGLEACAAN
-287 DGCVPDGDG
+287 GHR
-296 LQNFTAPLREV
+296 LANFTAPLHEV
-307 LGGGTPVL
+307 LAGGQPVV
-315 DRELAIER
+315 DRELAIAR

-338 RDHAGAICGA
+338 RDHAGAIAGA

-362 EELRAS
+362 NELRAS
-368 EQRFRTLANTVPVLI
+368 ELRFRTLANAVPVLI

-403 GKPPEAVMGMG
+403 GKTFEDVMGVR
-414 WYEVVHPDD
+414 WHELVHPDD
-423 APAYVAGYMDAVR
+423 APAYIADYMDAVR
-436 RRQPWRNLD
+436 TRRPWRNLD
-445 RVLRRDGQWRWFD
+445 RLRRRDGQWRWFD
-458 NYAQPLFGP
+458 NYAQPLFAP
-467 DGRYA
+467 DGSYA

-546 VKLVDD
+546 IKLVDD

-589 QQHHHLE
+589 QHRHHLE
-596 VRLPDEPLTLEA
+596 VRLPDEPLTLYA
-608 DSVRLTQ
+608 DGVRITQ

-626 YTDQG
+626 YTDLG

-637 ARRVGAEVEITVR
+637 ARRMGPEVEITVR

-661 PEVFDMFTQAHRAT
+661 PEVFDMFTQAHRAA

-698 TVEAKSAGAGR
+698 TVEARSAGAGH

-719 AETPGAA
+719 VDAHDADD
-726 NAGAAADAATAPL
+726 GAAAAAHASPL

-747 DDNRDAAE
+747 DDNQDAAD
-755 TLAMLLESDG
+755 TLAMLLEADG
-765 ARARAVYDGPAAL
+765 AQARAVYDGAAAL

-803 ARRIRTDPAWAGV
+803 ARRIRADPAWCGV

-847 LGMLHAWLG
+847 LAVLQAWLSA
-856 VNRGRVDGS
+856 GRAG
-865 PSTR
+865 

>member
-1 METHSSSAAPCVAPC
+1 MSMETHSSSAASC
-16 VDDVF
+16 VDDVLI
-21 VTAELERRPRRAP
+21 TAELERRPRRAP
-34 DHAAENRAMAVLA
+34 DYAAENRAMAALA
-47 RQLASDPHGVPQ
+47 RQLAVDPHGVPQ

-64 VLELCHAESAGISLL
+64 VLALCDAGSAGISLL
-79 EELDGR
+79 EEQDGHR
-85 PIFRWHAAAGL
+85 FFRWRAAAGL
-96 FSGHLGGTIDFG
+96 FADQLGGTIDFAV
-108 NSPCGVVVDRNQTM
+108 SPCGVVVDRNQTM
-122 LMRHGD
+122 LMRYGE
-128 RCFEAMS
+128 RCFAAMV
-135 GFEPPMIETLL
+135 GFEPPMIENLL

-151 DGRAVGTVWVISHR
+151 EGRAVGTVWVISHR
-165 HDHEFD
+165 LDRQFD
-171 LEDARVLRNLADFAA
+171 AEDARVLRNLADFAA
-186 AYQTI
+186 AAYQTI
-191 VALEETAESRREL
+191 VALEETAEGRREL
-204 MLAAEER
+204 VQAAEER
-211 ARVLAGHNRML
+211 TRVLAGHNRVL
-222 EHEIAQRRQAEDAL
+222 EHEIAQRREAAEAL

-253 VVACDGTGT
+253 VVACDAAGT
-262 VVFHNASAAALCGG
+262 VVFHNACADALCGG
-276 PPGEAPACWGP
+276 PPGAMPACWGL
-287 DGCVPDGDG
+287 DACAENGHR
-296 LQNFTAPLREV
+296 LENFAAPLREV
-307 LGGGTPVL
+307 LAGGEPVV
-315 DRELAIER
+315 DRELSIER

-338 RDHAGAICGA
+338 RDHAGGIAGA

-362 EELRAS
+362 HALRAS
-368 EQRFRTLANTVPVLI
+368 ELRFRTLAGTVPVLI
-383 WQNDEEGRNVFVN
+383 WQNDVEGRNVFVN
-396 RYYLDFT
+396 QYYLDFT
-403 GKPPEAVMGMG
+403 GKDVEAVMGMG
-414 WYEVVHPDD
+414 WHELVHPDD
-423 APAYVAGYMDAVR
+423 APAYIADYMDAVR
-436 RRQPWRNLD
+436 TRRPWRYLD
-445 RVLRRDGQWRWFD
+445 RVRRRDGQWRWFD
-458 NYAQPLFGP
+458 NYAQPLFAP
-467 DGRYA
+467 DGSYA

-546 VKLVDD
+546 IKLVDD

-566 HRQPLLLA
+566 HRQPLRLA

-589 QQHHHLE
+589 QQHHHLD
-596 VRLPDEPLTLEA
+596 VRLPDEPLTLHA

-631 GRIDLE
+631 GRIALE
-637 ARRVGAEVEITVR
+637 ARRDGLEVEITVR

-661 PEVFDMFTQAHRAT
+661 PEVFDMFTQAHRAA

-692 VQMHGG
+692 VLMHGG
-698 TVEAKSAGAGR
+698 TVEAKSGGAGF

-719 AETPGAA
+719 AEPPEAA
-726 NAGAAADAATAPL
+726 HAAAAAGAGAAPL

-747 DDNRDAAE
+747 DDNQDAAD
-755 TLAMLLESDG
+755 TLAMLLEADG
-765 ARARAVYDGPAAL
+765 ARASAVYDGLSALAAL
-778 AALPG
+778 AAL
-783 LRPHTVLLDLGMP
+783 RPHTVMLDLGMP

-803 ARRIRTDPAWAGV
+803 ARRIRADPAWSGV

-826 ESDRERT
+826 EGDRERT

-847 LGMLHAWLG
+847 LHMLHAWLG
-856 VNRGRVDGS
+856 ADR
-865 PSTR
+865 

>member
-1 METHSSSAAPCVAPC
+1 MQIPALSALSC
-16 VDDVF
+16 VDDVLI
-21 VTAELERRPRRAP
+21 TAELDRRPRRAP
-34 DHAAENRAMAVLA
+34 DHAAENRAMAALA
-47 RQLASDPHGVPQ
+47 RQMAADPHGVPQ

-64 VLELCHAESAGISLL
+64 VLELCDAGSAGISLL
-79 EELDGR
+79 EEQGGHR
-85 PIFRWHAAAGL
+85 IFRWHAAAGL
-96 FSGHLGGTIDFG
+96 FAGNLGGTIDFAA
-108 NSPCGVVVDRNQTM
+108 SPCGAVVDRNQTM
-122 LMRHGD
+122 LMRHGE
-128 RCFEAMS
+128 RCFAAMG
-135 GFEPPMIETLL
+135 GFDPPMIENLL

-151 DGRAVGTVWVISHR
+151 EGRAVGTVWVISHR
-165 HDHEFD
+165 PDRRFD
-171 LEDARVLRNLADFAA
+171 AEDARVLRNLADFAA
-186 AYQTI
+186 AAYQAI
-191 VALEETAESRREL
+191 VALEETAEGRREL
-204 MLAAEER
+204 VQAAEER
-211 ARVLAGHNRML
+211 TRVLAGHNRML

-253 VVACDGTGT
+253 VVACDATGT
-262 VVFHNASAAALCGG
+262 VVFHNASADQLCGG
-276 PPGEAPACWGP
+276 PPGATPACWGP
-287 DGCVPDGDG
+287 EACAANGHP
-296 LQNFTAPLREV
+296 LENFAAPLREV
-307 LGGGTPVL
+307 LAGGQPVV
-315 DRELAIER
+315 DRELSIAR

-338 RDHAGAICGA
+338 RDHAGGIAGA
-348 VNIVQDITARKRVE
+348 VNIVQDITARKRVQD
-362 EELRAS
+362 ELRAS

-396 RYYLDFT
+396 QYYLDFT
-403 GKPPEAVMGMG
+403 GKAFDEVMGLG
-414 WYEVVHPDD
+414 WHELVHPDD
-423 APAYVAGYMDAVR
+423 ASAYVADYMDAVR
-436 RRQPWRNLD
+436 TRRTWRNVH
-445 RVLRRDGQWRWFD
+445 RVRRRDGQWRWFD
-458 NYAQPLFGP
+458 SYAQPLFAP
-467 DGRYA
+467 DGSYA
-472 GHVGASLDITDAVLA
+472 GHVGASLDTTDAVLA

-546 VKLVDD
+546 IKLVDD

-566 HRQPLLLA
+566 HRRPVLLA

-589 QQHHHLE
+589 QQHHQLD
-596 VRLPDEPLTLEA
+596 VRLPDAPLTLDA

-631 GRIDLE
+631 GRIELE
-637 ARRVGAEVEITVR
+637 AHRAGPEVEIAVR

-661 PEVFDMFTQAHRAT
+661 PEVFDMFTQAHRAA
-675 GRGQGGLGIGL
+675 GRGEGGLGIGL

-698 TVEAKSAGAGR
+698 TVEARSAGADQ
-709 GSEFIVRLPL
+709 GSEFVVRLPL
-719 AETPGAA
+719 AEPPEGAHD
-726 NAGAAADAATAPL
+726 GAAAGNGTAPL

-747 DDNRDAAE
+747 DDNQDAAD
-755 TLAMLLESDG
+755 TLAMLLDAEG
-765 ARARAVYDGPAAL
+765 ARARAVYDGPSAL
-778 AALPG
+778 AALPV

-796 DMDGFEV
+796 EMDGLEV
-803 ARRIRTDPAWAGV
+803 ARRIRADPAWAGV
-816 RIVALTGWGQ
+816 RIAALTGWGQ

-833 RGAGFDFH
+833 RAAGFDFH

-847 LGMLHAWLG
+847 LNVLHAWLG
-856 VNRGRVDGS
+856 TAR
-865 PSTR
+865 

>member
-1 METHSSSAAPCVAPC
+1 METHPPTALAC
-16 VDDVF
+16 VDDVL

-34 DHAAENRAMAVLA
+34 DHAAENRAMAALA
-47 RQLASDPHGVPQ
+47 RQLALDPHGVPQ

-64 VLELCHAESAGISLL
+64 VLDLCDAGSAGISLL
-79 EELDGR
+79 EEQDGR
-85 PIFRWHAAAGL
+85 RYFRWHAAAGL
-96 FSGHLGGTIDFG
+96 FADNLGGTIEFDL
-108 NSPCGVVVDRNQTM
+108 SPCGVVVDRNQTM
-122 LMRHGD
+122 LMRHGE
-128 RCFEAMS
+128 RCFAAMA
-135 GFEPPMIETLL
+135 GFEPPMIENLL
-146 VPWTA
+146 VPWRA
-151 DGRAVGTVWVISHR
+151 EGRAVGTVWAISHR
-165 HDHEFD
+165 LDREFD
-171 LEDARVLRNLADFAA
+171 AEDARVLRNLADFAA
-186 AYQTI
+186 AAYQAI
-191 VALEETAESRREL
+191 VALED
-204 MLAAEER
+204 AAEER
-211 ARVLAGHNRML
+211 TRVLAGHNRVL
-222 EHEIAQRRQAEDAL
+222 EHEIAQRRQADEAL

-253 VVACDGTGT
+253 VVACDAAGT
-262 VVFHNASAAALCGG
+262 VVFHNACADALCGG
-276 PPGEAPACWGP
+276 PPGETPACWGP
-287 DGCVPDGDG
+287 EACAANGHR
-296 LQNFTAPLREV
+296 LENFAAPLRAV
-307 LGGGTPVL
+307 LAGGQPVV
-315 DRELAIER
+315 DREQSIER

-338 RDHAGAICGA
+338 RDHAGGIAGA

-362 EELRAS
+362 DELRVS

-396 RYYLDFT
+396 QYYLDFT
-403 GKPPEAVMGMG
+403 GKAFDTVMGMG
-414 WYEVVHPDD
+414 WHELVHPDD
-423 APAYVAGYMDAVR
+423 APAYIADYMDAVR
-436 RRQPWRNLD
+436 ARRPWRNLD
-445 RVLRRDGQWRWFD
+445 RVRRHDGQWRWFD
-458 NYAQPLFGP
+458 NYAQPLFAP
-467 DGRYA
+467 DGSYA

-546 VKLVDD
+546 IKLVDD

-589 QQHHHLE
+589 QQHHHLD
-596 VRLPDEPLTLEA
+596 VRLPEEPLTLNA

-631 GRIDLE
+631 GRIELD
-637 ARRVGAEVEITVR
+637 ARRDGFEVEIAVR
-650 DNGIGIPPGHL
+650 DNGIGIPAGHL
-661 PEVFDMFTQAHRAT
+661 PAVFDMFTQAHRAA

-686 AMVRSL
+686 AMVKSL

-698 TVEAKSAGAGR
+698 TVEARSAGTGM
-709 GSEFIVRLPL
+709 GSEFVVRLPL
-719 AETPGAA
+719 AETPDAAHDGAA
-726 NAGAAADAATAPL
+726 GADAAPL

-747 DDNRDAAE
+747 DDNQDAAD
-755 TLAMLLESDG
+755 TLAMLLDADG
-765 ARARAVYDGPAAL
+765 AQARAVYDGPSAL
-778 AALPG
+778 AALPVM
-783 LRPHTVLLDLGMP
+783 RPHTVLLDLGMP

-803 ARRIRTDPAWAGV
+803 ARRIRADPALGGV

-847 LGMLHAWLG
+847 LHMLHAWLG
-856 VNRGRVDGS
+856 TAR
-865 PSTR
+865 

>member
-1 METHSSSAAPCVAPC
+1 V
-16 VDDVF
+16 
-21 VTAELERRPRRAP
+21 
-34 DHAAENRAMAVLA
+34 
-47 RQLASDPHGVPQ
+47 
-59 KLAEL
+59 
-64 VLELCHAESAGISLL
+64 
-79 EELDGR
+79 
-85 PIFRWHAAAGL
+85 
-96 FSGHLGGTIDFG
+96 SGH
-108 NSPCGVVVDRNQTM
+108 P
-122 LMRHGD
+122 
-128 RCFEAMS
+128 
-135 GFEPPMIETLL
+135 
-146 VPWTA
+146 
-151 DGRAVGTVWVISHR
+151 
-165 HDHEFD
+165 
-171 LEDARVLRNLADFAA
+171 LA
-186 AYQTI
+186 
-191 VALEETAESRREL
+191 
-204 MLAAEER
+204 
-211 ARVLAGHNRML
+211 
-222 EHEIAQRRQAEDAL
+222 
-236 RASEQRYRD
+236 
-245 LIGAIPAG
+245 
-253 VVACDGTGT
+253 
-262 VVFHNASAAALCGG
+262 
-276 PPGEAPACWGP
+276 
-287 DGCVPDGDG
+287 
-296 LQNFTAPLREV
+296 NFTAPLHDV
-307 LGGGTPVL
+307 LTSGEPVV

-338 RDHAGAICGA
+338 RDLAGRISGA

-362 EELRAS
+362 ADLRAS
-368 EQRFRTLANTVPVLI
+368 EERFRTLANTVPVLI

-396 RYYLDFT
+396 QYYLDFT
-403 GKPPEAVMGMG
+403 GKPREAVMGMG
-414 WYEVVHPDD
+414 WHELVHPDD
-423 APAYVAGYMDAVR
+423 APAYIADYMDAVR
-436 RRQPWRNLD
+436 LRQPWRNLD
-445 RVLRRDGQWRWFD
+445 RVRRHDGQWRWFD
-458 NYAQPLFGP
+458 NYAQPLFAP
-467 DGRYA
+467 SGRYA

-524 HPDGRRRA
+524 RPDGRRRA

-566 HRQPLLLA
+566 HPQQLLLA

-589 QQHHHLE
+589 QNHHHLE
-596 VRLPDEPLTLEA
+596 VSLPDEPLMLHA

-631 GRIDLE
+631 GRIDLM
-637 ARRVGAEVEITVR
+637 ARRVGTQVEITVR

-661 PEVFDMFTQAHRAT
+661 PEVFDMFTQAHRAA

-698 TVEAKSAGAGR
+698 TVEAKSAGAGQ

-719 AETPGAA
+719 AEAHDTAYAGSATGA
-726 NAGAAADAATAPL
+726 GSTPL

-747 DDNRDAAE
+747 DDNQDAAD
-755 TLAMLLESDG
+755 TLAMLLEADG
-765 ARARAVYDGPAAL
+765 AQARAVYDGPAAL
-778 AALPG
+778 AALPD
-783 LRPHTVLLDLGMP
+783 LRPDVVLLDLGMP

-803 ARRIRTDPAWAGV
+803 ARRIRADRDWTGV

-847 LGMLHAWLG
+847 LDMLHAWLG
-856 VNRGRVDGS
+856 VNR
-865 PSTR
+865 